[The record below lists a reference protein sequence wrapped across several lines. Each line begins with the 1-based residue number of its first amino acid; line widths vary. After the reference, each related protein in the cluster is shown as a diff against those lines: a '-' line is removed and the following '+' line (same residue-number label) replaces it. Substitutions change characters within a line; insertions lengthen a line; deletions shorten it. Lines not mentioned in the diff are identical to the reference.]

1 MASTG
6 AVASASLAY
15 TQDTFMKLLVAQLK
29 NQNPME
35 PMDNTEFTTQLA
47 QMGQLEQLTTLNS
60 NFEQYL
66 RGQEL
71 LNAKALIGARVR
83 YTHESGNYTLE
94 GTVSGA
100 RLDGGQVK
108 LVVGNALVPLS
119 SVVEILPQQEA
130 AK

>member
-6 AVASASLAY
+6 AIASASLAY
-15 TQDTFMKLLVAQLK
+15 TQDTFMKLLVAQLE

-35 PMDNTEFTTQLA
+35 PMDNSEFTSQLA

-83 YTHESGNYTLE
+83 YTPENGIFTLE
-94 GTVSGA
+94 GEVSGA
-100 RLDGGQVK
+100 RLDNGEVK
-108 LVVGNALVPLS
+108 LVVGNDLVPLS
-119 SVVEILPQQEA
+119 SVVEILAPRETA
-130 AK
+130 A